1 MPLLLDGQGPVE
13 AKHHL
18 VECAA
23 CRAILGKLRLLRRLN
38 PVAPTRVPTAA
49 SRPRA

>member
-18 VECAA
+18 VECVA
-23 CRAILGKLRLLRRLN
+23 CRAILGKLRLLRRLH
-38 PVAPTRVPTAA
+38 PVSARPIPTTV
-49 SRPRA
+49 RPRA